1 MKDNVCKT
9 KLKQQKCN
17 ALTIMMVLSI
27 VVDFSSL
34 LLLLLFVIGASVAGI
49 EFHKV
54 QLLINNM
61 KWNKKFTDL
70 ANKSR

>member
-1 MKDNVCKT
+1 MQYIDYHDGFC
-9 KLKQQKCN
+9 Q
-17 ALTIMMVLSI
+17 LSI
-27 VVDFSSL
+27 LFFLFSSIPL
-34 LLLLLFVIGASVAGI
+34 SVLLLFVIGASVAGI

-54 QLLINNM
+54 QLLIKNM